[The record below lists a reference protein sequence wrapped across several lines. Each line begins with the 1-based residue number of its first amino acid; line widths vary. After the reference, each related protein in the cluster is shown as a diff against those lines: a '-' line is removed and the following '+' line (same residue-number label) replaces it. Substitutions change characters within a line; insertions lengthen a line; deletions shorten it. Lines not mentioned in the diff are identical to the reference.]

1 MPGKVELVVEEMTV
15 VVVVVVVEAVEVV
28 VAACREVDVVGDWVV
43 AEVVGSAE
51 PLQAAATRAT
61 IRTRGRMGAECR
73 SRPAKGE

>member
-1 MPGKVELVVEEMTV
+1 VPGKVELVEELTV

-28 VAACREVDVVGDWVV
+28 VVACTEVDVVGGWVV
-43 AEVVGSAE
+43 AEVVGSAA

-61 IRTRGRMGAECR
+61 IRTRERMGAECR

>member
-1 MPGKVELVVEEMTV
+1 VPDKVELVVEEMT

-28 VAACREVDVVGDWVV
+28 VAACREMDVVGDRVV

-61 IRTRGRMGAECR
+61 IRTRERMGAECR